1 MNHQPVG
8 TLGSKA
14 KGGLL
19 GESVEQQGLRRLPH
33 MEYQKSSAALDLA
46 TQLLDGGKCLATNS
60 GVRSWVRMGLE
71 GGWVTISGTPY
82 EEPTHQPHP
91 HPASSAISA
100 KSSNLQLNQPQ
111 RSIPNLQAPLVCL
124 SPTFPK

>member
-46 TQLLDGGKCLATNS
+46 TQLVVGGKFMNTIPA
-60 GVRSWVRMGLE
+60 VRSRVRMGLV
-71 GGWVTISGTPY
+71 GG
-82 EEPTHQPHP
+82 
-91 HPASSAISA
+91 
-100 KSSNLQLNQPQ
+100 
-111 RSIPNLQAPLVCL
+111 
-124 SPTFPK
+124 

>member
-60 GVRSWVRMGLE
+60 GVRSWVRMGLV
-71 GGWVTISGTPY
+71 GGWVSIYGTP
-82 EEPTHQPHP
+82 
-91 HPASSAISA
+91 
-100 KSSNLQLNQPQ
+100 
-111 RSIPNLQAPLVCL
+111 
-124 SPTFPK
+124 